1 MEIKDVLKSRRIELN
16 LTMKQLA
23 DLVGVSEGT
32 ISRWES
38 GDIANMRRDKIGA
51 LANALQISPTVIMEM
66 EDASMVMNIG
76 NRVKARREEL
86 GLTQAQLAQLTGY
99 TEKTSI
105 SKIESGASTIPV
117 TKINRFAR
125 VLEVT
130 EGYLMGLEGFSIPA
144 SIGLKIMNNKDLQ
157 ALFDAASDSR
167 PEDIKLA
174 TEILRRFKEL
184 RNK

>member
-1 MEIKDVLKSRRIELN
+1 MEIKDILKNRRIELH
-16 LTMKQLA
+16 LTMKQVA

-66 EDASMVMNIG
+66 EDASMIMTIG
-76 NRVKARREEL
+76 SRVKTRREEL
-86 GLTQAQLAQLTGY
+86 GLTQTQLAQLTGY
-99 TEKTSI
+99 SDKTII
-105 SKIESGASTIPV
+105 SKIEKGDSSIPV

-144 SIGLKIMNNKDLQ
+144 SIGLKIMNNPDLQ
-157 ALFDAASDSR
+157 ALYDAASNSR

-174 TEILRRFKEL
+174 TEILRRFKES